1 MSQILSTIDS
11 FPIPQDCLNRLLR
24 GPHKQIGFK
33 SYFHYFFCCGF
44 RVLSW
49 LSVSYS
55 ADIKDSRIVYR
66 IVSHGA
72 HAYVTGV
79 AVEIPQA
86 ETVVRGW
93 SEPSYK
99 LAIKADRLWHVAT
112 ALLHYISTYVCVCVC
127 VCVQLSCCVR
137 LPTRCARSCLKPP
150 SCISTTA
157 NTPSSTSTCSARSY
171 LLLSPT
177 LLSLSCHL
185 VHAPHP
191 KHQEVCSDNRIL
203 RGLIALP
210 IVQYDVLGCAYD
222 ISVLKCSHAR
232 KDYYM
237 V

>member
-1 MSQILSTIDS
+1 MPTLPALPSKYRKRRQSCVVDQSHRINWQSKRID
-11 FPIPQDCLNRLLR
+11 FDTLLR
-24 GPHKQIGFK
+24 LYYIT
-33 SYFHYFFCCGF
+33 
-44 RVLSW
+44 
-49 LSVSYS
+49 SV
-55 ADIKDSRIVYR
+55 R
-66 IVSHGA
+66 
-72 HAYVTGV
+72 T
-79 AVEIPQA
+79 
-86 ETVVRGW
+86 
-93 SEPSYK
+93 
-99 LAIKADRLWHVAT
+99 
-112 ALLHYISTYVCVCVC
+112 CVCVC